1 MRANGRPNSA
11 NLAKLSYAEQAADTL
26 GVSRRTV
33 ARDLARGKN
42 IDPDVLAEVSGTD
55 LDKGVV
61 LDQLAARTDH
71 LLASARRRASERSA
85 SGREAAAWWWDQP
98 TFSNRLEGSYA
109 PATHFA
115 FVRVWRLYPVTSTA
129 WAYISP

>member
-1 MRANGRPNSA
+1 MAAPGRGGDRTSNRQIVGR
-11 NLAKLSYAEQAADTL
+11 SYAAQAAETL
-26 GVSRRTV
+26 GVHPDTV
-33 ARDLARGKN
+33 RRDLRRGKN

-61 LDQLAARTDH
+61 LDQLAA
-71 LLASARRRASERSA
+71 SARRRASERSA
-85 SGREAAAWWWDQP
+85 SGREAAAWRWDQP